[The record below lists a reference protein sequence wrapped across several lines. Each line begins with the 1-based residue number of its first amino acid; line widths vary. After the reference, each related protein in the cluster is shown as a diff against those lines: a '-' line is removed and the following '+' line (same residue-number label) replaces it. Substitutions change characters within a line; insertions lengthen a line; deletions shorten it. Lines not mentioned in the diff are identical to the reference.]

1 MKLKTFISVVS
12 LGITTSVVPLSAA
25 LQKKEAEVPSTNQLT
40 KMKNYGLVNN
50 SVQMKKQEQK
60 VPNEVVYGSDNSIYD
75 FENNEYYEGFIT
87 FKGNAVVYDQNSIL
101 QLIKKQPQVLDAR
114 KSKII
119 ENYYLV
125 SFFFKKNSNDQE
137 KFDHFLEKYDLSGD
151 FYMKENNQAVETVEQ
166 SSAQFNYD
174 PKTNRVWEK
183 FLNRY
188 NSNFESNGYTDY
200 ERSQAIVYTRNR
212 LKYNNEKRI
221 GVAVLEVGERE
232 NDSKALIDA
241 IDPYYFDPKITNVRN
256 RWDLFWRDGFRSLQ
270 YGNHSTKVG
279 SIISGTNGVNLY
291 HDLYGVKYNAFDFNA
306 VHSGTAYSGLENEID
321 YIKRLN
327 NLKIVNNSWGVR
339 NSNSIPEAWYSYNFY
354 SRYIDLVTA
363 NEREMIYVFSAGNN
377 GNLAQKFKKLSR
389 YQLAYNT
396 IVVGSND
403 YNGKKSSL
411 SSIGSYNTNVPLI
424 LANGSNYSFK
434 NGFSSGTSF
443 SAPFISGI
451 LANTLIQYKEKYK
464 LGINSIIA
472 KAALGV
478 SSKYDNSNVQRG
490 LDYEYGA
497 GSLDYK
503 KLSSAFNNLNYI
515 RWTNNRQVLVN
526 NVWSNKNTDNSLTVK
541 KIFLRKGDVLR
552 AGLSWLFNPER
563 HTTYKRQLKETL
575 NLTSSINYLS
585 ENYDL
590 ILKKDGLE
598 KVSSKTLRNY
608 EFIKYTVPEDGYYDL
623 VVSKHSNRLVKP
635 EIELALSWTTDVE

>member
-1 MKLKTFISVVS
+1 MKLNTFISVVS

-25 LQKKEAEVPSTNQLT
+25 LQKKEAEVPITNQLT

-50 SVQMKKQEQK
+50 SVQINKQEQK

-200 ERSQAIVYTRNR
+200 ERSQAIVYTRNQ

-434 NGFSSGTSF
+434 NDFSSGTSF

-478 SSKYDNSNVQRG
+478 SSKYDNSNVQKG

-563 HTTYKRQLKETL
+563 QTTYKRNFKF
-575 NLTSSINYLS
+575 NKFY
-585 ENYDL
+585 
-590 ILKKDGLE
+590 
-598 KVSSKTLRNY
+598 
-608 EFIKYTVPEDGYYDL
+608 
-623 VVSKHSNRLVKP
+623 
-635 EIELALSWTTDVE
+635 

>member
-1 MKLKTFISVVS
+1 M
-12 LGITTSVVPLSAA
+12 
-25 LQKKEAEVPSTNQLT
+25 
-40 KMKNYGLVNN
+40 
-50 SVQMKKQEQK
+50 
-60 VPNEVVYGSDNSIYD
+60 
-75 FENNEYYEGFIT
+75 
-87 FKGNAVVYDQNSIL
+87 
-101 QLIKKQPQVLDAR
+101 
-114 KSKII
+114 
-119 ENYYLV
+119 
-125 SFFFKKNSNDQE
+125 
-137 KFDHFLEKYDLSGD
+137 
-151 FYMKENNQAVETVEQ
+151 
-166 SSAQFNYD
+166 
-174 PKTNRVWEK
+174 
-183 FLNRY
+183 
-188 NSNFESNGYTDY
+188 
-200 ERSQAIVYTRNR
+200 
-212 LKYNNEKRI
+212 
-221 GVAVLEVGERE
+221 
-232 NDSKALIDA
+232 
-241 IDPYYFDPKITNVRN
+241 
-256 RWDLFWRDGFRSLQ
+256 
-270 YGNHSTKVG
+270 
-279 SIISGTNGVNLY
+279 
-291 HDLYGVKYNAFDFNA
+291 
-306 VHSGTAYSGLENEID
+306 HSGTAYSGLENEID
-321 YIKRLN
+321 YIKKLN

-339 NSNSIPEAWYSYNFY
+339 NSNSVPEAWYSYNFY

-363 NEREMIYVFSAGNN
+363 NEREMIYVFSAENN

-389 YQLAYNT
+389 DQLAYNT
-396 IVVGSND
+396 IVVGFND

-434 NGFSSGTSF
+434 NDFSSGTSF

-472 KAALGV
+472 KAALAV
-478 SSKYDNSNVQRG
+478 SSKYDNSNVQKG

-515 RWTNNRQVLVN
+515 RWTNNKQVLVN

-541 KIFLRKGDVLR
+541 KIFLRKGGVLR

-563 HTTYKRQLKETL
+563 QTTYKRQLKETL

-635 EIELALSWTTDVE
+635 EIELALS

>member
-25 LQKKEAEVPSTNQLT
+25 LQKKEAEVPITNQLT

-50 SVQMKKQEQK
+50 SVQINKQEQK

-200 ERSQAIVYTRNR
+200 ERSQAIVYTRNQ

-434 NGFSSGTSF
+434 NDFSSGTSF

-478 SSKYDNSNVQRG
+478 SSKYDNSNVQKG

-563 HTTYKRQLKETL
+563 QTTYKRQLKETL

-590 ILKKDGLE
+590 ILKKGRLE

-623 VVSKHSNRLVKP
+623 VVSKQSNRLVKP

>member
-25 LQKKEAEVPSTNQLT
+25 LQKKEAEVPITNQLT

-50 SVQMKKQEQK
+50 SVQINKQEQK

-200 ERSQAIVYTRNR
+200 ERSQAIVYTRNQ

-256 RWDLFWRDGFRSLQ
+256 RWDLFWRVGFRSLQ

-434 NGFSSGTSF
+434 NDFSSGTSF

-478 SSKYDNSNVQRG
+478 SSKYDNSNVQKG

-563 HTTYKRQLKETL
+563 QTTYKRQLKETL

-590 ILKKDGLE
+590 ILKKGRLE

-623 VVSKHSNRLVKP
+623 VVSKQSNRLVKP

>member
-25 LQKKEAEVPSTNQLT
+25 LQKKEAEVPSTSQLT

-200 ERSQAIVYTRNR
+200 ERSQAIVYTRNQ

-339 NSNSIPEAWYSYNFY
+339 NSNSTPEAWDSYNFY

-434 NGFSSGTSF
+434 NDFSSGTSF

-526 NVWSNKNTDNSLTVK
+526 NVWSNKNADNSLTVK